1 MAGLVGYQAQKGGV
15 EVTGEQLR
23 PLEGRPY
30 LKSWQKRMAEQTR
43 HKPAKVGKVK
53 RKKKAKR

>member
-1 MAGLVGYQAQKGGV
+1 M
-15 EVTGEQLR
+15 TGEQLR